1 MLDMSVRGF
10 VLRLTENF
18 SRYKVLFFVPA
29 LITGF
34 LGFFFT
40 QGVEQYKSEGVVLV
54 DSETFLS
61 SLTEV
66 RAEGFSFRSPSDVAN
81 EQLSAL
87 LTTDDFVQAVV
98 DEAGVEDRI
107 RPPLIGNEEFY
118 PLVRESIIPSYGGE
132 NFLLVSA
139 WAADPEVAQR
149 LADATIETYVVWQ
162 IDADLDETQLAEA
175 FVDGLVADYDL
186 EVQRAQQELTDW
198 VRSNPGPLR
207 IEDRPVNEQ
216 LEMQTL
222 QNNIED
228 AGLRYSNAISK
239 REDARLATA
248 QAEADIRQS
257 FIVIDPPGV
266 PVDPENSLLDVLV
279 TVAALAFVGLLMSAT
294 VLAVLSASDSSLRF
308 PSEVEEMLGTD
319 LLAVVP
325 RVVQP

>member
-1 MLDMSVRGF
+1 MSVRGF

-18 SRYKVLFFVPA
+18 SRYKLLFFVPA

-34 LGFFFT
+34 LGYFFT

-54 DSETFLS
+54 DSDTFLS

-66 RAEGFSFRSPSDVAN
+66 RNEGFSWRSPSDIAN

-87 LTTDDFVQAVV
+87 LNTDDFVQAIV

-107 RPPLIGNEEFY
+107 RPPLIGNEDFY
-118 PLVRESIIPSYGGE
+118 PMVRASIAPSYGGE
-132 NFLLVSA
+132 NFMLVSA
-139 WAADPEVAQR
+139 WSADPEVAQL

-162 IDADLDETQLAEA
+162 IDADLKETRLAED
-175 FVDGLVADYDL
+175 FVDGLVADYDE
-186 EVQRAQQELTDW
+186 EVQRAQGELTDW
-198 VRSNPGPLR
+198 IRSNPGPLR
-207 IEDRPVNEQ
+207 IEDRPVDEQ

-222 QNNIED
+222 QNNISD
-228 AGLRYSNAISK
+228 AGSRYTSAISK

-257 FIVIDPPGV
+257 FIVIDPPSI
-266 PVDPENSLLDVLV
+266 PLSPENSVFDVLV
-279 TVAALAFVGLLMSAT
+279 TIAALAFIGLLMSAT

-308 PSEVEEMLGTD
+308 PSEVEELLGAD

-325 RVVQP
+325 KVVQP